1 MDPLVALLSIGVGA
15 LIVAGLV
22 LVVIGWFFSMIREDQ
37 NAKSGM
43 FDLEDGDF

>member
-1 MDPLVALLSIGVGA
+1 MDPLAVLILIGIGA
-15 LIVAGLV
+15 LITAGLV
-22 LVVIGWFFSMIREDQ
+22 LVVIGWLFSMIREDQ

>member
-1 MDPLVALLSIGVGA
+1 MATLAVLVSIGIGA
-15 LIVAGLV
+15 LIAAGLV
-22 LVVIGWFFSMIREDQ
+22 LVVIGWFFSLVRADQ

>member
-1 MDPLVALLSIGVGA
+1 MATLAVLVSIGIGA
-15 LIVAGLV
+15 LITAGLV
-22 LVVIGWFFSMIREDQ
+22 LVVIGWFFSMIRKDQ

>member
-1 MDPLVALLSIGVGA
+1 MATLAVLVSIGIGA

-22 LVVIGWFFSMIREDQ
+22 LVVIGWFFSMIRGDQ

>member
-1 MDPLVALLSIGVGA
+1 MDPLAVLILIGIGA
-15 LIVAGLV
+15 LIAAGLV
-22 LVVIGWFFSMIREDQ
+22 LVVIGWFFSLVRADQ

>member
-1 MDPLVALLSIGVGA
+1 METIILLAAFAGCFIAGTA
-15 LIVAGLV
+15 IVLT
-22 LVVIGWFFSMIREDQ
+22 VIGWFFSMIREDQ